1 MKKEFLILFLFII
14 LFSTISSSCK
24 EGQIDINS
32 ASAEELDKLAG
43 IGSVKSQAIIDTRPF
58 NSVDNLI
65 DVVGIGE
72 ATLANIK
79 QQGLACVEDE
89 EDSEKDDEEI
99 EEEEEEVVEET
110 KKDEIKTTLKETSK
124 IAEEK
129 VKLITLSSNTQ
140 NIKSEN
146 SKQLDKS
153 KLPIYGLITF
163 CLLLITL
170 FMLKKSRYKE
180 NEFR

>member
-14 LFSTISSSCK
+14 IFSRVSSLC
-24 EGQIDINS
+24 EDGQIDINS

-129 VKLITLSSNTQ
+129 IELITLDAKS
-140 NIKSEN
+140 IKSEN